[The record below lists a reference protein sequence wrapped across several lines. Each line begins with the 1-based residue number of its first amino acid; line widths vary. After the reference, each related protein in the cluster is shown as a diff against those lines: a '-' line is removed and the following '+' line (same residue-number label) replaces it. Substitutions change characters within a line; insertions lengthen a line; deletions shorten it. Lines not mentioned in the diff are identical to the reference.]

1 MSALL
6 VLGAVEWPAEL
17 AAASVAVGSRSVLD
31 GELSDLAWEARCS
44 VRRLTS
50 VGRLPV
56 LANFASCSLRRSA
69 SVVSDA
75 GTAGVKVERL
85 GEERDIGK
93 TSSAEQN
100 V

>member
-17 AAASVAVGSRSVLD
+17 AAASVAVGSRLLD

-50 VGRLPV
+50 VGCLPV
-56 LANFASCSLRRSA
+56 LSKFASCSLRRSA

-75 GTAGVKVERL
+75 GTAGVKVEQL

-93 TSSAEQN
+93 SSAEQN